1 MQIDSAVLESIGLPD
16 FVRTNIKRWR
26 DRFPPMIVERCLVDS
41 ADVIVEHIK
50 SAFAGGKSVPS
61 EVLTMPRAGFGPRPV
76 SITDFPSRLLYGAMV
91 SALDHSLP
99 PSTRGNRAWDLYQRF
114 GLGEGDEYVVEMDIA
129 SCYEYIDHARLKNE
143 LVLRSMSLDVCTA
156 LTNYL
161 GELLNQ
167 TRGLPQMLTASDRLA
182 DTYLS
187 ILDRKMG
194 RDGYSVRRYVDDI
207 RVIAQSWEHAN
218 LAIEQAAEYARDLG
232 LILSSRKTSI
242 YKQQTLIDQQEQD
255 AALFNSHVDAAREA
269 LSGIWFVAGYDSM
282 EEVEITPDE
291 QEAARAAAWKIL
303 AEWWD
308 DAKKRGPQVG
318 AASPAQRFIN
328 RGLFALRE
336 HDRRL
341 PAQMLADIVFHD
353 PRKIENVAKY
363 LIGRAELGPG
373 ERDLRGVGLLTSQGR
388 QSAWAK
394 LWILHAVENL
404 APDHLRDTGRVG
416 TWVKNQLDDR
426 HEIVRAQA
434 AWLCSMQGWLTS
446 EKLAK
451 LYKRASAISQPGL
464 AAAGV
469 RQGDIAGGMISAITS
484 DSVLNREAAKW
495 VASTT
500 P

>member
-1 MQIDSAVLESIGLPD
+1 M
-16 FVRTNIKRWR
+16 RWR
-26 DRFPPMIVERCLVDS
+26 DRFPPMIVERCLTDS
-41 ADVIVEHIK
+41 ADLITDYIK

-76 SITDFPSRLLYGAMV
+76 TITDLPSRLLYGAMV
-91 SALDHSLP
+91 AALDNSLSP
-99 PSTRGNRAWDLYQRF
+99 PTRGNRAWDQYQRF
-114 GLGEGDEYVVEMDIA
+114 GLDEVGEYVVEMDIA
-129 SCYEYIDHARLKNE
+129 SCYEYIDHNRLKSE
-143 LVLRSMSLDVCTA
+143 LVVRSMNLDVCTA

-161 GELLNQ
+161 GELLSQ

-187 ILDRKMG
+187 IFDRKMR
-194 RDGYSVRRYVDDI
+194 RDGYSIRRYVDDI
-207 RVIAQSWEHAN
+207 RVTAQSWEHAN
-218 LAIEQAAEYARDLG
+218 LAIEQAAQYARDLG

-242 YKQQTLIDQQEQD
+242 YKPQTLIDQQEQE

-282 EEVEITPDE
+282 EEIEITSDD
-291 QEAARAAAWKIL
+291 QEAALAAAWKIL

-318 AASPAQRFIN
+318 SSSPAQRFIN

-336 HDRRL
+336 YDKRL
-341 PAQMLADIVFHD
+341 PANMLADIVFHD
-353 PRKIENVAKY
+353 PRKIENVVKY
-363 LIGRAELGPG
+363 LIGYAELRPE
-373 ERDLRGVGLLTSQGR
+373 ERDLRGVALLTSQGR

-404 APDHLRDTGRVG
+404 APDNLRDTGAVG

-434 AWLCSMQGWLTS
+434 AWLSSMQGWLTS
-446 EKLAK
+446 EKLAE
-451 LYKRASAISQPGL
+451 LYKRASPISQPGL
-464 AAAGV
+464 SAAGV
-469 RQGDIAGGMISAITS
+469 RQGNIAKGMISAITS
-484 DSVLNREAAKW
+484 DSALNREASKW
-495 VASTT
+495 AEATT
-500 P
+500 V